1 MNPLEEDLKSLLA
14 ATPLY
19 LETGIG
25 LDRAGPGLVA
35 LSFTPGGAHT
45 NVQGLV
51 HGGLLALLADTAM
64 GLAVRTQLPAGRP
77 HVTVQLGIRYLRAA
91 TSEKGLLTAIGR
103 TTKVGRTLAFAT
115 AEISTADGTLI
126 ATADATISVAEPSS

>member
-1 MNPLEEDLKSLLA
+1 MNPLEDDLLSLLA

-19 LETGIG
+19 AETGIQ
-25 LDRAGPGLVA
+25 LERAEPGLVA
-35 LSFTPGGAHT
+35 LSLTPGAAHT

-64 GLAVRTQLPAGRP
+64 GLAVRTELPPGRP
-77 HVTVQLGIRYLRAA
+77 HVTVQLGIRYLRPA

-103 TTKVGRTLAFAT
+103 GTKVGRTLAFAT
-115 AEISTADGTLI
+115 AGISTVDGLLI
-126 ATADATISVAEPSS
+126 ATADATISVAEPPA

>member
-1 MNPLEEDLKSLLA
+1 VNPLEEDLRSLLT

-19 LETGIG
+19 VKTGIE
-25 LDRAGPGLVA
+25 LERAEPGLVA
-35 LSFTPGGAHT
+35 LSLAPGPGHT

-64 GLAVRTQLPAGRP
+64 GLAVRTELPAGRP
-77 HVTVQLGIRYLRAA
+77 HVTVQLGIKYLRPA
-91 TSEKGLLTAIGR
+91 TSEKGPITATGR

-115 AEISTADGTLI
+115 TEMSTADGTLI
-126 ATADATISVAEPSS
+126 ATADATISVAEPPA